1 LKNGIIATIF
11 MSKPGMD
18 TENKHQE
25 SMNLLSSLIGL
36 YKYCL
41 RKWWLFLLF
50 AILGGGL
57 GYWYSSSK
65 EPLFEGRLSFALEDN
80 SGGGGLISGAMG
92 LASELGL
99 SMGASQDIFGGE
111 NILPILSSRK
121 IIERVLMK
129 PDPATDNKKT
139 FADSYID
146 LHLRAKLPKTIKN
159 LSIPLGLERDKFSLG
174 QDSLLFIAYN
184 DIIKKRLFAGK
195 KDRRYSI
202 FEVTFQSQDQGLS
215 LELLNNIVKETT
227 IFYTELRTEKSKNLL
242 SVLESRVNSLKGN
255 LSASI
260 SRQGA
265 VRDANVN
272 PVFSSSLTPILTEEV
287 NKRAYGEAYAT
298 LFANLEMARLQYLKD
313 VPLLQ
318 IIDEPRYPLKK
329 LQKSVPIYTVF
340 GFVMGGILIG
350 IGLLLSY
357 FMRKN
362 AKT

>member
-1 LKNGIIATIF
+1 MAMERDAKT
-11 MSKPGMD
+11 
-18 TENKHQE
+18 QE
-25 SMNLLSSLIGL
+25 SLNLLQSLIGL
-36 YKYCL
+36 FHFCL
-41 RKWWLFLLF
+41 KRWWLLLIF
-50 AILGGGL
+50 GIIGAGL
-57 GYWYSSSK
+57 GFWYAYSK
-65 EPLFEGRLSFALEDN
+65 KPLYEGRLSFALEDN
-80 SGGGGLISGAMG
+80 SGGGSLLSGAMG

-99 SMGASQDIFGGE
+99 SMGGKQDIFGGE
-111 NILPILSSRK
+111 NILPILTSRK
-121 IIERVLMK
+121 IIERVLLK
-129 PDPATDNKKT
+129 PDPSSGNKKT
-139 FADSYID
+139 FADQYID
-146 LHLRAKLPKTIKN
+146 LHLRENLPKTYKN
-159 LSIPLGLERDKFSLG
+159 LSIPVGLDREKFSIG
-174 QDSLLFIAYN
+174 QDSLLFLAYT

-195 KDRRYSI
+195 KDRRYNL
-202 FEVTFQSQDQGLS
+202 FEVTFQSQDQNLS
-215 LELLNNIVKETT
+215 LELLKHIVNETT

-329 LQKSVPIYTVF
+329 LQKSIPIFTAF
-340 GFVMGGILIG
+340 GFMAGLILMGMILMIFFLQKGIT
-350 IGLLLSY
+350 S
-357 FMRKN
+357 
-362 AKT
+362 

>member
-1 LKNGIIATIF
+1 MGQ
-11 MSKPGMD
+11 
-18 TENKHQE
+18 ENKNQE
-25 SMNLLSSLIGL
+25 SMDLLQSLIGL

-41 RKWWLFLLF
+41 KYWYLLLLF
-50 AILGGGL
+50 ALVGGGL
-57 GYWYSSSK
+57 GFWYSSSK
-65 EPLFEGRLSFALEDN
+65 EPVYEGRLSFALEDN
-80 SGGGGLISGAMG
+80 SGGGGLLSGAMG
-92 LASELGL
+92 LASELGF
-99 SMGASQDIFGGE
+99 STGGNKDIFGGE

-121 IIERVLMK
+121 IVERVLLK
-129 PDPATDNKKT
+129 PDPATANSKT

-146 LHLRAKLPKTIKN
+146 LHLKEKLPKSMKSLTI
-159 LSIPLGLERDKFSLG
+159 PVGLDRDKFSIA
-174 QDSLLFIAYN
+174 QDSLLFMAYT

-195 KDRRYSI
+195 NDRRYSI
-202 FEVTFQSQDQGLS
+202 YEVTFQAEDQRLS

-242 SVLESRVNSLKGN
+242 AVLEERVSSLKGN

-265 VRDANVN
+265 VRDANIN

-318 IIDEPRYPLKK
+318 IIDEPRFPLKK
-329 LQKSVPIYTVF
+329 LEKSIPIFTAF
-340 GFVMGGILIG
+340 GFIVGVIFMTICLMVV
-350 IGLLLSY
+350 Y
-357 FMRKN
+357 FLKKN
-362 AKT
+362 

>member
-1 LKNGIIATIF
+1 
-11 MSKPGMD
+11 MEH
-18 TENKHQE
+18 ENKNQE
-25 SMNLLSSLIGL
+25 STDLLQSLIGL

-41 RKWWLFLLF
+41 KFWWLFLLF
-50 AILGGGL
+50 ALLGGGL

-65 EPLFEGRLSFALEDN
+65 EPVYEGRLSFALEDN
-80 SGGGGLISGAMG
+80 SGGGGLLSGAMG

-99 SMGASQDIFGGE
+99 SAGGSKDIFGGE

-121 IIERVLMK
+121 IVERVLLK
-129 PDPATDNKKT
+129 PDPATGNLKT

-146 LHLRAKLPKTIKN
+146 LHLREKLPKSIKSLTI
-159 LSIPLGLERDKFSLG
+159 PVGLDRDKFNIG
-174 QDSLLFIAYN
+174 QDSLLFIAYT

-195 KDRRYSI
+195 NDRRYNI
-202 FEVTFQSQDQGLS
+202 YEVTFQAQDQRLS

-242 SVLESRVNSLKGN
+242 GVLEERVSSLKGN

-265 VRDANVN
+265 VRDANLN
-272 PVFSSSLTPILTEEV
+272 PVFSQSLTPIMTEEV

-318 IIDEPRYPLKK
+318 IIDEPRYPLKR
-329 LQKSVPIYTVF
+329 LQKSVPIYTAF
-340 GFVMGGILIG
+340 GFAVGGVFVG
-350 IGLLLSY
+350 IFLLGS
-357 FMRKN
+357 FFVKQSSRR
-362 AKT
+362 